1 MKKYNIIALM
11 VICLAA
17 CIFLTSASGT
27 NRAKSEFARTTI
39 NLGIVV
45 SDVEKAAQ
53 FYKNALGFTEVPGF
67 DVSKELAGDSGLADY
82 HAFSVRVLTLGNE
95 KSATKIKI
103 MEFPEAPGKKVDN
116 QFIHSSL
123 GFSYLTISVS
133 DTTATVTRAKR
144 AGFRPVKEP
153 YQLGGGNSY
162 LTLIKDPDGNIIEL
176 IGPKK

>member
-1 MKKYNIIALM
+1 MKKYNVIALM
-11 VICLAA
+11 VLCLAA
-17 CIFLTSASGT
+17 CIFLTGASGT
-27 NRAKSEFARTTI
+27 DGAKSEFARTTI

-123 GFSYLTISVS
+123 GFSYLTISIS
-133 DTTATVTRAKR
+133 DTNATVKRAER

-153 YQLGGGNSY
+153 YQLGGNSY